1 MNNSV
6 LIKKTLLLL
15 IVFILALFLF
25 SCSGLKKIYIKS
37 DNFDLKESESLMQA
51 LKGENSDLKT
61 FKGTGKI
68 KLYKNGSMQSAR
80 VVWAGTNHGK
90 LRMEVLSITGQ
101 PAISIASDGKWLY
114 LILHAENRY
123 YKKKNSDAGLK
134 KIISIPVKLDDMLLF
149 LSGRVP
155 IYRHSIIMV
164 DKKEDSSVVIVL
176 KKKWRGLVEKIY
188 MYQNKTDGYKV
199 ELFNGTGNFLYRV
212 RMENM
217 KKIGNYLIPEKI
229 EISNDDALFQL
240 VIDKSWVDCHIL
252 SSIFVLNP
260 PNIE

>member
-1 MNNSV
+1 MKV
-6 LIKKTLLLL
+6 
-15 IVFILALFLF
+15 V
-25 SCSGLKKIYIKS
+25 
-37 DNFDLKESESLMQA
+37 
-51 LKGENSDLKT
+51 KGKNSDLKT

-68 KLYKNGSMQSAR
+68 KLYKDGSMQSAR
-80 VVWAGTNHGK
+80 VAWAGTNHGK

-101 PAISIASDGKWLY
+101 PAISIATDGKWLY

-134 KIISIPVKLDDMLLF
+134 KIISIPVKLDDLLFF

-155 IYRHSIIMV
+155 IYKHSIIKV
-164 DKKEDSSVVIVL
+164 DKNKDTGFVIVL
-176 KKKWRGLVEKIY
+176 KKKWRGIVEKIY
-188 MYQNKTDGYKV
+188 MDSNKTDVYKV

-212 RMENM
+212 HLENM

-229 EISNDDALFQL
+229 EISNDDAVFQL
-240 VIDKSWVDCHIL
+240 VIDKSWVDCHVS

-260 PNIE
+260 PDIE